1 MQALVLASRCRCT
14 ALGCVGTAAS
24 RSAFASCVPW
34 AWRLHSLA
42 CGGSL
47 AKSAPCLLA
56 ALADLSSENGT
67 QSCRFP
73 LKLALRHPPQACAP
87 LPNPL
92 AEGTFHASVE
102 AHTGGVPIIRSRA
115 IRAERPDLHP
125 DIHDASMPPIGLKPQ
140 DCLHSTMAPG
150 AFDGEVSQLLVRA
163 RSEVSLATC
172 IPGAGKTR
180 SRACKKVRM
189 GTYGEV
195 ASGRR
200 HVLKV
205 DPRRKF
211 VWARSPSISLL
222 VHLREPDPASP

>member
-1 MQALVLASRCRCT
+1 MLSPTTTGQARRNERAGRFSRGGGWRGERGRGRGRAAAQRC
-14 ALGCVGTAAS
+14 
-24 RSAFASCVPW
+24 
-34 AWRLHSLA
+34 
-42 CGGSL
+42 
-47 AKSAPCLLA
+47 
-56 ALADLSSENGT
+56 
-67 QSCRFP
+67 
-73 LKLALRHPPQACAP
+73 
-87 LPNPL
+87 
-92 AEGTFHASVE
+92 
-102 AHTGGVPIIRSRA
+102 
-115 IRAERPDLHP
+115 RAERPDLHP